1 MSGMSPCG
9 LDRFE
14 CIFDHRRHACD
25 ADKVRGKLPYP
36 AFNVREAQL
45 FREAVD
51 DPYGMTAILKYSG
64 QIGNAKRRHHN
75 IFFPNL
81 TGRGLNE

>member
-1 MSGMSPCG
+1 
-9 LDRFE
+9 
-14 CIFDHRRHACD
+14 
-25 ADKVRGKLPYP
+25 LPYP